1 MTRASDTARLLG
13 AGATILD
20 GTTISTADNTAQL
33 TLTSTDADGSRGPQ
47 LALTRTSASP
57 ADNDLCGVFKING
70 KNDAAEDFE
79 LGEIVFTSTDVSNGS
94 EDSKITINGIVA
106 GASAGRLNMTPSEAV
121 FNEDSLDI
129 DFRVESNGN
138 ANMLFVD
145 GGNDRVGIGITPST
159 TFDVLRNGS
168 GVQTVA
174 NFAAHNYG
182 DAAATYIQIGTE
194 YTDGSSRIGS
204 INNGDSGGGNTSAL
218 VFETM
223 NTTAG
228 SFTERM
234 RIRHDGRVNIP
245 NAYTETTGN
254 SANLFVDTD
263 GRLIRAT
270 SSERYKNTITDAT
283 HGLTELLKLRSVT
296 YKGNNDGDTVFGG
309 LIAEE
314 VHDAGLTEF
323 VQYNTDNQPDALA
336 YGNMVSL
343 CIKAIQELSAKVTA
357 LENA

>member
-57 ADNDLCGVFKING
+57 ADNDLCGVLKING

-106 GASAGRLNMTPSEAV
+106 GASAGRLNLTPSEAV
-121 FNEDSLDI
+121 FNEDSIDM

-138 ANMLFVD
+138 THALFVQ
-145 GGNDRVGIGITPST
+145 GGSNFVGIGNSSPND
-159 TFDVLRNGS
+159 FGS
-168 GVQTVA
+168 VA
-174 NFAAHNYG
+174 A
-182 DAAATYIQIGTE
+182 DLVIGTTSGEHGMTIASGTGNGGRIQFADNTSSPFRGAIE
-194 YTDGSSRIGS
+194 YDHSNDKFIFYTAGSSRMTITS
-204 INNGDSGGGNTSAL
+204 SGQL
-218 VFETM
+218 VFPIAD
-223 NTTAG
+223 TT
-228 SFTERM
+228 S
-234 RIRHDGRVNIP
+234 DGANVNVR
-245 NAYTETTGN
+245 TSDG
-254 SANLFVDTD
+254 LF
-263 GRLIRAT
+263 RRST
-270 SSERYKNTITDAT
+270 SSRRFKNTINDAT
-283 HGLTELLKLRSVT
+283 HGLTELLQLRSVT
-296 YKGNNDGDTVFGG
+296 FKGNNDGDKIFGG

-323 VQYNTDNQPDALA
+323 VQYNDDDEPDALA

-343 CIKAIQELSAKVTA
+343 CIKAIQELKAENTALTNRITA